1 MKFSTLGQKHVLV
14 EILRDFDYFKNTKKS
29 IIKIGYRFTFQSHK
43 KTLTDKEIDIEIGKI
58 IKLIDDI
65 DGIKIPGL
73 S

>member
-1 MKFSTLGQKHVLV
+1 MFNFNS
-14 EILRDFDYFKNTKKS
+14 EILKNVFIFDYFKNTKKS

-43 KTLTDKEIDIEIGKI
+43 KTLTDKEIDTEIGKI